1 MEYLSAL
8 SHLHGYMGWMAR
20 HVWCPLYHVM
30 EYSIEIRRI
39 NNNKNEKNYY
49 ILIFDHDFFNTEDK
63 KEGASFFPSKHI
75 FTYFY
80 FVTSNF
86 FFSYYIK
93 KELFSSVC
101 KWVKGVVWIMWKH
114 ILHDSFFFFSLFF
127 RKIILW
133 LRFERRLKCK
143 YLLSEYLYVLFFFFF
158 SLEPVQNSNRET
170 CHCRAIFENPFYEDG
185 LWYAPRVSREE

>member
-1 MEYLSAL
+1 M
-8 SHLHGYMGWMAR
+8 
-20 HVWCPLYHVM
+20 
-30 EYSIEIRRI
+30 I
-39 NNNKNEKNYY
+39 
-49 ILIFDHDFFNTEDK
+49 FFNTEDK
-63 KEGASFFPSKHI
+63 KGGASFFPSKHI

-158 SLEPVQNSNRET
+158 LSNPYKTAIEKRVIVERYLKIHFMRTDYDTRHAFPEKNKAKSLNCSLFTE
-170 CHCRAIFENPFYEDG
+170 HAF
-185 LWYAPRVSREE
+185 L